1 MKCYIT
7 TIKVEVYADT
17 DEQAI
22 SEANRMTEK
31 LKRKHN
37 PSAEIDSITELR
49 FYGFNNRNLDWREEN
64 RITFSQLWQYFK
76 SLILN

>member
-1 MKCYIT
+1 MKRFIT

-22 SEANRMTEK
+22 SKTKRIEESI
-31 LKRKHN
+31 KRKFN
-37 PSAEIDSITELR
+37 PTAEIDSIAEFR

>member
-1 MKCYIT
+1 MKRYIT

-22 SEANRMTEK
+22 SKTKRIEETI
-31 LKRKHN
+31 KRKFN
-37 PSAEIDSITELR
+37 PTAQIDSVAEFR
-49 FYGFNNRNLDWREEN
+49 FYGFNNRFLDLKKEE
-64 RITFSQLWQYFK
+64 RFTFSQLWQYFK

>member
-1 MKCYIT
+1 MKRYIT

-22 SEANRMTEK
+22 SESNKMTEK
-31 LKRKHN
+31 LKRKYN
-37 PSAEIDSITELR
+37 PSAEIDSVAEFR
-49 FYGFNNRNLDWREEN
+49 FYGFNNRFLDLKKEE
-64 RITFSQLWQYFK
+64 RFTFSQLWQYFK